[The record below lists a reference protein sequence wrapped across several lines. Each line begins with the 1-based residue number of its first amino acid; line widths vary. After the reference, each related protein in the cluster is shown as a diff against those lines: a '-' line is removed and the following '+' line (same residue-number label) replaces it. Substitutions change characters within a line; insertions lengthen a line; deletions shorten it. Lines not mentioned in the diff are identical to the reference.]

1 MSRFVQEEV
10 SPLRN
15 RWTAQEKDRKGP
27 KGRIERGPTEGYK
40 GAQGKDRKG
49 PRRNSRFLTF
59 HSKWV
64 KGLNVHTHYWLSH
77 FVKFSSE
84 KLMLQKQLFPSR
96 VFLFFLITFKLENV
110 RTQEGGVP
118 LYESNLLKWKG
129 GRQCFYWAR
138 TNTYFL
144 TYLSLTEFEVCSIN
158 CVFQVDKTRFQYGS
172 RKRGF

>member
-96 VFLFFLITFKLENV
+96 IFLFFLITFKLENV
-110 RTQEGGVP
+110 RTQEGEVP
-118 LYESNLLKWKG
+118 LYETVTFWSEMVE
-129 GRQCFYWAR
+129 A
-138 TNTYFL
+138 
-144 TYLSLTEFEVCSIN
+144 
-158 CVFQVDKTRFQYGS
+158 CVFTEHARIHIFLHN
-172 RKRGF
+172 FH

>member
-27 KGRIERGPTEGYK
+27 KGRIEKGPTEGYK

-96 VFLFFLITFKLENV
+96 IFLFFLITFKLENV
-110 RTQEGGVP
+110 RTQEGEVP
-118 LYESNLLKWKG
+118 LYETVTFWSE
-129 GRQCFYWAR
+129 RVEA
-138 TNTYFL
+138 
-144 TYLSLTEFEVCSIN
+144 
-158 CVFQVDKTRFQYGS
+158 CVFTEHAHIHVQVDKTRFHNLHYGS

>member
-96 VFLFFLITFKLENV
+96 IFLFFLITFKLENV
-110 RTQEGGVP
+110 RTQEGEVP
-118 LYESNLLKWKG
+118 LCETVTFWSE
-129 GRQCFYWAR
+129 RVEA
-138 TNTYFL
+138 
-144 TYLSLTEFEVCSIN
+144 
-158 CVFQVDKTRFQYGS
+158 CVFTEHAHIHVQVDKTRSHNLQYGS